1 MEKNSVDSD
10 IEEST
15 PEIVESIPAVK
26 PKRKLNLSDEQRAA
40 RAENMRKVALAR
52 IEKSRAVNAEVAEKV
67 KAIHKEAVQKGKKI
81 RMKKAIEIQHQNLDS
96 DSDSDS
102 SVELSSSKKK
112 KKGKQPINII
122 VKNYGAPR
130 EHKPHDSSE
139 YITKLQEQFKQS
151 EQVIEPVRR
160 TIGYFV

>member
-10 IEEST
+10 TEQVT
-15 PEIVESIPAVK
+15 PEVVETIPAVK
-26 PKRKLNLSDEQRAA
+26 PKRKLNLTDEQRAK
-40 RAENMRKVALAR
+40 RAENMKKVALAR
-52 IEKSRAVNAEVAEKV
+52 IEKSRAVNAEVADKV

-81 RMKKAIEIQHQNLDS
+81 RMKKAIEIQHQNLDT

-122 VKNYGAPR
+122 VKNYGVPR
-130 EHKPHDSSE
+130 EQKSFDA
-139 YITKLQEQFKQS
+139 S
-151 EQVIEPVRR
+151 EQIAKLKDIYREPEPVVEQPKIRL
-160 TIGYFV
+160 GYFV

>member
-1 MEKNSVDSD
+1 MEKNDPSD
-10 IEEST
+10 TEQEQVT
-15 PEIVESIPAVK
+15 PENVETIPAVK
-26 PKRKLNLSDEQRAA
+26 PKRKMNLTDEQRAV
-40 RAENMRKVALAR
+40 RADRMRAVALAR
-52 IEKSRAVNAEVAEKV
+52 IEKSRAVNAEVADKI

-122 VKNYGAPR
+122 VKNYGVPR
-130 EHKPHDSSE
+130 EHKSFDA
-139 YITKLQEQFKQS
+139 S
-151 EQVIEPVRR
+151 EQIAKLKDIYREPEPIPQPVRL
-160 TIGYFV
+160 GYFV